1 MLKKRHQ
8 YLYLIKVVTFISPF
22 IENGIKKST
31 TWCSYYILSTIG
43 EKDLFDRTE
52 NLRDNIF
59 ERLKKCVQLTKIE
72 FSEAQSLQADWVPE
86 ARGMII
92 RAQKKLKGLK
102 SLIVLANLIWKITIV
117 EMSERKES
125 LEETLLK
132 LQEDENQMDLKKWN
146 EDFIPKLILLLPTL
160 IFLLTFLKI
169 NSDKSI
175 FDLLIF
181 VGGSSLLVLFGVAL
195 NFLFTKR

>member
-1 MLKKRHQ
+1 
-8 YLYLIKVVTFISPF
+8 
-22 IENGIKKST
+22 
-31 TWCSYYILSTIG
+31 
-43 EKDLFDRTE
+43 
-52 NLRDNIF
+52 
-59 ERLKKCVQLTKIE
+59 
-72 FSEAQSLQADWVPE
+72 
-86 ARGMII
+86 
-92 RAQKKLKGLK
+92 
-102 SLIVLANLIWKITIV
+102 
-117 EMSERKES
+117 MSDKKES

-146 EDFIPKLILLLPTL
+146 EDLIPKLILLLPTL
-160 IFLLTFLKI
+160 IFLLTFFII